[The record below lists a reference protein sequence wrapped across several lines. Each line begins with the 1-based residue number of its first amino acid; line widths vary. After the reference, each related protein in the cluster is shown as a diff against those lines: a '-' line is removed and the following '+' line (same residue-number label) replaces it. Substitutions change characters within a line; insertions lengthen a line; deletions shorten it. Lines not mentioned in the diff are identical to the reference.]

1 MTTAERKQRTRRKE
15 DGLGMVQGQT
25 PQGSAAGNSAAETLK
40 TEAEGSRVRWHV
52 PVFSSVLQPPVHTHG
67 SAPNHNRPFKTGFTG
82 LRKGKHCLLLMKTK
96 TEPGSQ
102 PRSLLE
108 VH

>member
-40 TEAEGSRVRWHV
+40 TEAEGSVARAGFLLCSPATSAHSW
-52 PVFSSVLQPPVHTHG
+52 FSPQP
-67 SAPNHNRPFKTGFTG
+67 
-82 LRKGKHCLLLMKTK
+82 
-96 TEPGSQ
+96 
-102 PRSLLE
+102 
-108 VH
+108 